1 MKQSNNKANQTSFM
15 ITDAQAIFYYIIYAQ
30 VISYFITLRECE
42 VNKKFSLKQIFDKRY
57 VVSFS

>member
-42 VNKKFSLKQIFDKRY
+42 VNKKFILKQIFDKRY